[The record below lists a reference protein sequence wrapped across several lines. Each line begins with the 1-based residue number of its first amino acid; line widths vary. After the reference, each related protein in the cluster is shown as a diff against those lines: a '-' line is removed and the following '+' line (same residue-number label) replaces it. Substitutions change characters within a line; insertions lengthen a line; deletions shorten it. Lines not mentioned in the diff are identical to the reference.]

1 VIKEDTDVFWVILN
15 EIRVYI
21 RLRTGLILLFAQPLL
36 LIFILGSA
44 LSQVFQP
51 DDVELQPVRVVIW
64 TEDTG
69 SLSSQTEQFFST
81 MVEDDILRTNSV
93 NDRSTLLTQLRND
106 DADFGVIIPAN
117 FSNQVMAGEEA
128 TWELVLGRD
137 QMANQIGTT
146 VMNRYLAQVNALQ
159 ATVLTGGQ
167 PSTPVALTEK
177 PASPD
182 YVQIG
187 SLGESGTKMSA
198 VQYYAAMMLVMF
210 LLYSGMAA
218 GISIANEKQSG
229 TLERLLAMPIRPF
242 TWLAGKLI
250 GNILLAIAQIFVV
263 IGFTAIVYG
272 VEWGN
277 VWGAVAICI
286 LVVWISMLLAVI
298 ITRFAG
304 NERSVTA
311 IFNVVIVVMT
321 FISGGFTPQVVGLM
335 GGVETLT
342 INYWATDGLMNIMYD
357 GTWAVAS
364 EQFTILAIIGL
375 GLTGIAILVLR
386 RGKLYA

>member
-1 VIKEDTDVFWVILN
+1 
-15 EIRVYI
+15 
-21 RLRTGLILLFAQPLL
+21 
-36 LIFILGSA
+36 
-44 LSQVFQP
+44 
-51 DDVELQPVRVVIW
+51 
-64 TEDTG
+64 
-69 SLSSQTEQFFST
+69 
-81 MVEDDILRTNSV
+81 
-93 NDRSTLLTQLRND
+93 
-106 DADFGVIIPAN
+106 
-117 FSNQVMAGEEA
+117 
-128 TWELVLGRD
+128 
-137 QMANQIGTT
+137 
-146 VMNRYLAQVNALQ
+146 
-159 ATVLTGGQ
+159 
-167 PSTPVALTEK
+167 
-177 PASPD
+177 
-182 YVQIG
+182 
-187 SLGESGTKMSA
+187 
-198 VQYYAAMMLVMF
+198 
-210 LLYSGMAA
+210 
-218 GISIANEKQSG
+218 
-229 TLERLLAMPIRPF
+229 
-242 TWLAGKLI
+242 
-250 GNILLAIAQIFVV
+250 
-263 IGFTAIVYG
+263 
-272 VEWGN
+272 

>member
-15 EIRVYI
+15 EIRVYM

-64 TEDTG
+64 TEDTS

-117 FSNQVMAGEEA
+117 FSSQVAAGEEA

-137 QMANQIGTT
+137 QMANQIGTI

-159 ATVLTGGQ
+159 ATVLTSGQ
-167 PSTPVALTEK
+167 PSTPVTLTEK

-198 VQYYAAMMLVMF
+198 MQYYAAMMLVMF

-250 GNILLAIAQIFVV
+250 GNTLLAIAQIFVV

-311 IFNVVIVVMT
+311 IFNVVIVAMT
-321 FISGGFTPQVVGLM
+321 FVSGGFTPQVVGLM
-335 GGVETLT
+335 GGVETFT